1 MELQQAIE
9 LLENYNKWRRGAE
22 IPQPNPTEIG
32 VAISVV
38 LEYTKSGKGNTEFE
52 NAVKEMRYLQR
63 QYFKTRDRAI
73 LEQSKAAER
82 AVDEYFTNKENPKLF

>member
-22 IPQPNPTEIG
+22 IPQPNPTKIG

-38 LEYTKSGKGNTEFE
+38 LEKVKPENESFNFE
-52 NAVKEMRYLQR
+52 KAVKEMRYLQK

-73 LEQSKAAER
+73 LEQSKATER
-82 AVDEYFTNKENPKLF
+82 AVDEYLLNQQKPKLF

>member
-38 LEYTKSGKGNTEFE
+38 LEKVKPENESFNFE
-52 NAVKEMRYLQR
+52 KAVKEMRYLQK

-73 LEQSKAAER
+73 LEQSKATER
-82 AVDEYFTNKENPKLF
+82 AVDEYLLNQQKPKLF